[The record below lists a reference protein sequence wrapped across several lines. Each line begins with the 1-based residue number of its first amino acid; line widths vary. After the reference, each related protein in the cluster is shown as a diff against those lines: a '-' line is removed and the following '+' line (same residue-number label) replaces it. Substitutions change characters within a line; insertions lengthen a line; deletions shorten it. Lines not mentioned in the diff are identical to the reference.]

1 MSDQAPVIVVR
12 GLVKRFG
19 PVAAVDDLDFDVA
32 AGSVTGFLGLN
43 GAGKTTTLNILA
55 GVGVASAGEAI
66 VFGKRVERSNLAAKA
81 LVGFMPS
88 EPLFPSW
95 MTATK
100 AATFAARLAGMN
112 RSESRERAREVL
124 DIVGLSQVAGRRVGG
139 FSGGMRQRLGLA
151 QAIVHRPRLLLLD
164 EPTSALDPGGRRD
177 VLELIEQLRG
187 DHTVLLSTHILADVE
202 RICDRVIV
210 IDKGKL
216 VTEASIGELLNRV
229 APPLAEIDVNG
240 GGVEVTEAIK
250 GCEWAERVEVDTM
263 RDLLRIRVVPN
274 DAQAARAHLPRILA
288 DHGAHLLRFEW
299 VSPTL
304 EETFLGLVEGAK

>member
-1 MSDQAPVIVVR
+1 M
-12 GLVKRFG
+12 
-19 PVAAVDDLDFDVA
+19 
-32 AGSVTGFLGLN
+32 
-43 GAGKTTTLNILA
+43 
-55 GVGVASAGEAI
+55 
-66 VFGKRVERSNLAAKA
+66 
-81 LVGFMPS
+81 
-88 EPLFPSW
+88 
-95 MTATK
+95 
-100 AATFAARLAGMN
+100 
-112 RSESRERAREVL
+112 
-124 DIVGLSQVAGRRVGG
+124 
-139 FSGGMRQRLGLA
+139 
-151 QAIVHRPRLLLLD
+151 
-164 EPTSALDPGGRRD
+164 
-177 VLELIEQLRG
+177 LELIEQLRG